1 MDSYIS
7 LTSFLVYSYLAHL
20 IHIFRIPPLKL
31 FTFRTKYDEIGHS
44 LQWRRETEVEDAKA
58 KQERKPHSI
67 LRSKTASARSQW
79 PSLYYFVQKLWGFR
93 FFPSNFEICDWID
106 QNFQLI
112 LSCCCCLHKTWGVCI
127 IIFVVLTWSGLDL
140 LSFDE
145 FFWEKKI
152 SWLMKIF
159 IFRGT
164 QVFSLNDNVQF

>member
-1 MDSYIS
+1 M
-7 LTSFLVYSYLAHL
+7 TKLA
-20 IHIFRIPPLKL
+20 IACNDEGRLKL
-31 FTFRTKYDEIGHS
+31 RTQRQSKRESLIVSSEVKQHRQGHS
-44 LQWRRETEVEDAKA
+44 GRLCI
-58 KQERKPHSI
+58 I
-67 LRSKTASARSQW
+67 LSK
-79 PSLYYFVQKLWGFR
+79 KLLGFR

-112 LSCCCCLHKTWGVCI
+112 LSFCRCLHKTWGVCI

-164 QVFSLNDNVQF
+164 QVFSSNDNVQF